1 MIFLLIMIKSE
12 IAVSNLNIP
21 LSWSY
26 IILHEM
32 EGISTFIG
40 HDRLS
45 VAMAVDDFVS
55 KWLLF
60 FQKKEFKGKKLT
72 NTRSRDCNAF
82 LSSFSLIPL
91 RAIEIEVKKNLTLI
105 LLSEFLLGY
114 FTVPWWKQHK
124 PLSSFTFEI
133 NQESIHSKTRER
145 KDKGKVCFIAF
156 FIPPYP

>member
-1 MIFLLIMIKSE
+1 MIIYL
-12 IAVSNLNIP
+12 
-21 LSWSY
+21 
-26 IILHEM
+26 ILHEM

-82 LSSFSLIPL
+82 LSSFSLLPV
-91 RAIEIEVKKNLTLI
+91 RAMEIEAKENLSLMTL
-105 LLSEFLLGY
+105 SFVLGY
-114 FTVPWWKQHK
+114 FTTTSWKQHK
-124 PLSSFTFEI
+124 LLSSLTFKI
-133 NQESIHSKTRER
+133 NQESIYIPKGETEER
-145 KDKGKVCFIAF
+145 
-156 FIPPYP
+156 